1 MIPIDRYI
9 EKKRMIAWP
18 SVVVGRREA
27 GDVRISFFFFW
38 HAQSLLQI
46 WNN

>member
-27 GDVRISFFFFW
+27 GDVRISFFFFL
-38 HAQSLLQI
+38 ACAI
-46 WNN
+46 TTPNMK